1 VTDIAVLER
10 LTRLTPLGVRL
21 LDAATGSF
29 VTDGITA
36 DAYPRV
42 DPERRTRA
50 LVNRSSVFVFNGLP
64 GMGEVERGAGDDAY
78 WAAQVPRYPFVLE
91 VQDAQNRFLP
101 FTLDVLLPARRLLT
115 FGFGSPLGSPLSPP
129 SSADRWLPIF
139 SSPSRPLP
147 DGMGA
152 LRAEI
157 AYLDGAGERQPAAWA
172 LVEARGPGQPLATG
186 MADAGG
192 RVFLPLPYPKPIV
205 VLGSPATPR
214 VPITAQT
221 WPIDVTVRYAR
232 SLAVPVI
239 PNLAAALTQPAATA
253 WSDTARTTPLT
264 QATLRFGRELLLA
277 SLDATGKPS
286 TLLITPAGSPP

>member
-1 VTDIAVLER
+1 MTDVAVLER
-10 LTRLTPLGVRL
+10 LTRVTPLGVRL
-21 LDAATGSF
+21 LDASTGSF
-29 VTDGITA
+29 VTDGITV

-42 DPERRTRA
+42 DPGRRTRA

-64 GMGEVERGAGDDAY
+64 GMSEVERGAGDEAY

-101 FTLDVLLPARRLLT
+101 FRLDVLLPARRLLT
-115 FGFGSPLGSPLSPP
+115 FGFGSPL
-129 SSADRWLPIF
+129 ARR
-139 SSPSRPLP
+139 SRHRRRRIAGANLLVAVAAAARR
-147 DGMGA
+147 DGRA
-152 LRAEI
+152 RAEI
-157 AYLDGAGERQPAAWA
+157 AYLDGAGERQPARGRWSSQ
-172 LVEARGPGQPLATG
+172 GPGQPLATA
-186 MADAGG
+186 ADAGG
-192 RVFLPLPYPKPIV
+192 RVFLPLPILPIV

-232 SLAVPVI
+232 SLTVPVM

-253 WSDTARTTPLT
+253 WSDTARTTPLI
-264 QATLRFGRELLLA
+264 QATLRFGRELVLA
-277 SLDATGKPS
+277 SLDATGRPS

>member
-1 VTDIAVLER
+1 MTDVAVLER
-10 LTRLTPLGVRL
+10 LTRVTPLGVRL

-50 LVNRSSVFVFNGLP
+50 LVNRSSVFVFNRLP
-64 GMGEVERGAGDDAY
+64 GMNEVERGAGDEAY

-91 VQDAQNRFLP
+91 VQDAQSRFLP
-101 FTLDVLLPARRLLT
+101 FTLDVLLPVRRLLT

-147 DGMGA
+147 DGMA
-152 LRAEI
+152 VLRAEI
-157 AYLDGAGERQPAAWA
+157 VYLDGTTQRPAAWA

-192 RVFLPLPYPKPIV
+192 RVFLPLAYPKPIV

-221 WPIDVTVRYAR
+221 WPIDVTVRFAR
-232 SLAVPVI
+232 AATVSAM
-239 PNLAAALTQPAATA
+239 PNLTAALTQPAATA
-253 WSDTARTTPLT
+253 WSDTAQTTPLT
-264 QATLRFGRELLLA
+264 QATLRFGRDLVLA
-277 SLDATGKPS
+277 SLDATGTPS
-286 TLLITPAGSPP
+286 TLLITPAGSPL